1 MRNGGNNAW
10 LATKGLKCHESK
22 LTGAIGQVNGETP
35 GFTRSIRNVY
45 ALYINP
51 AQ

>member
-22 LTGAIGQVNGETP
+22 LTGATGQVNGETP
-35 GFTRSIRNVY
+35 GFT
-45 ALYINP
+45 
-51 AQ
+51 